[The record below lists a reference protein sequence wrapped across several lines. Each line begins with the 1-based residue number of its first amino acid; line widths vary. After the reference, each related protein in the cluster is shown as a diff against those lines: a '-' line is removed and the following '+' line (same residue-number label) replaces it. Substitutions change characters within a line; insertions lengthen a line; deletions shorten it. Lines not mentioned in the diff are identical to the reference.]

1 MGTHAAIALGLV
13 LYGCVMLAFSSFW
26 MKRIA
31 TPADYL
37 VGGRSFAFWVLIGTV
52 TAGSIGTG
60 VIVGAS
66 GLAYRH
72 GWAGSAYPIGLG
84 IGTALVGL
92 IFAGMRRHRFMTL
105 SEEVASYYGGN
116 RIVVEFSNITL
127 FFSQLCWLTV
137 QIMGGAA
144 VLAAVTPLPAHL
156 CVVTAALITGGIAV
170 PGGLKSV
177 VYTDFLQATIL
188 LSGFAVLAYSALGH
202 SGGWIGLRQSM
213 PGPYLS
219 FLGVASYGGWKV
231 AGLIVALVLSV
242 IADPGRRLSMY
253 SARSEIGARWALVA
267 SGIIVVAFS
276 VVIGITGMYAFRLN
290 PHLVNPDESLLW
302 LVIHVLPAWLA
313 ALVVVSVTS
322 GIFSCANWSAIAAG
336 TFFVRHIY
344 PLATGRFPTRPLLA
358 VRVALICAF
367 AVSTLAALHAG
378 TIVGFVIKFLP
389 VTMGGLAII
398 VLVGRFWRRG
408 TWQGA
413 LAALVVTPAV
423 SLTLMLASAKAGY
436 LNDAIIPTL
445 AGIIAHIL
453 VSVLTPRTS
462 PSFEHVVEAMN
473 RQRQLVEGEAVR
485 EPRPSKASLA
495 GRYPLEM
502 KGKY

>member
-31 TPADYL
+31 TPSDYL
-37 VGGRSFAFWVLIGTV
+37 VGGRNFAFWVLIGTV

-84 IGTALVGL
+84 VGTALVGL
-92 IFAGMRRHRFMTL
+92 IFAVMRRYRFMTL
-105 SEEVASYYGGN
+105 SEEVASYYGAK

-144 VLAAVTPLPAHL
+144 VLAAVTSLPPHL

-177 VYTDFLQATIL
+177 VYTDFLQAAIL
-188 LSGFAVLAYSALGH
+188 LCGFAVLGYSALHH
-202 SGGWIGLRQSM
+202 SGGWIGLRQSV
-213 PGPYLS
+213 PAAYLS
-219 FLGVASYGGWKV
+219 FLGVRSYGGWKV
-231 AGLIVALVLSV
+231 AGLIVALVLAV

-253 SARSEIGARWALVA
+253 SARSEKGARWALVIA
-267 SGIIVVAFS
+267 GMIVIGFS
-276 VVIGITGMYAFRLN
+276 VVVAITGMYAFRLN

-302 LVIHVLPAWLA
+302 LVINVLPAWLA

-344 PLATGRFPTRPLLA
+344 PLVTGRFPKHPLLT
-358 VRVALICAF
+358 VRAALVCAF
-367 AVSTLAALHAG
+367 ALSTLVALHAG
-378 TIVGFVIKFLP
+378 TIVGFVVKFLP
-389 VTMGGLAII
+389 VTMSGLAII
-398 VLVGRFWRRG
+398 VLIGRFWRRG

-413 LAALVVTPAV
+413 LAALVVTP
-423 SLTLMLASAKAGY
+423 SLSLVLLSVSAKAAY
-436 LNDAIIPTL
+436 LSNAVIPSL
-445 AGIIAHIL
+445 AGVIAHIL
-453 VSVLTPRTS
+453 VSLLTPRTT
-462 PSFEHVVEAMN
+462 PNFDEVVETMN
-473 RQRQLVEGEAVR
+473 RQRQAVEHDSPHEQRSSTPAR
-485 EPRPSKASLA
+485 A
-495 GRYPLEM
+495 
-502 KGKY
+502 